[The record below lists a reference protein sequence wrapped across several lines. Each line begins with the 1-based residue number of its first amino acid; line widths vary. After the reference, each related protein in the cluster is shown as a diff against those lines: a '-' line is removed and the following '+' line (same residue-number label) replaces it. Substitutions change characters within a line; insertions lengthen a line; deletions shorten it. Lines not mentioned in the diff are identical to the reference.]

1 MVNITEKIKEY
12 ELLST
17 VYLRIQAEPSRI
29 EEEMRRTQSM
39 LLYPGGKSE
48 DNTDSAQRIKRRL
61 ARLRAQLLEPA
72 PGAGSSTGTGFDVS
86 KSGDARIALVGFPSV
101 GKSTFLSKIT
111 KTKSEVAAYSFT
123 TLTAI
128 PGVLEYG
135 GAEIQ
140 VLDLP
145 GIIEGASEG
154 KGRGRQVIS
163 AAKRS
168 YVHQTS
174 DLILMILDATKRAE
188 QRALLEGELE
198 AVGIRLNREPPYEL
212 FIEPSFISGI
222 NPSFRNIYLKAKKAG
237 GMKITFQA
245 PPKNL
250 DEKMLYN
257 ILRDYKMLNCEVLVR
272 DENATV
278 DDFIDVI
285 MKDHRKYI
293 KCLYVYNKIDSVSID
308 FLDKLAREPHTVVMS
323 CELDLGIQDV
333 VERCW
338 EELQLMR
345 IYTKRHVLRRFLRA
359 TSLIRLIM
367 MTLKETFKYA
377 MVWGASAR
385 HVPQRVGLSHV
396 VADEDVV
403 SIVAK

>member
-1 MVNITEKIKEY
+1 MVNITEKIKE
-12 ELLST
+12 
-17 VYLRIQAEPSRI
+17 I
-29 EEEMRRTQSM
+29 EDEMKRTQKNKATEYHLG
-39 LLYPGGKSE
+39 LLKGK
-48 DNTDSAQRIKRRL
+48 L
-61 ARLRAQLLEPA
+61 ARLRAQLLEPP
-72 PGAGSSTGTGFDVS
+72 PGAGGSSGGAGFDVS

-111 KTKSEVAAYSFT
+111 KTKSEVASYSFT

-145 GIIEGASEG
+145 GIIEGAAEG

-163 AAKRS
+163 AAK
-168 YVHQTS
+168 TS

-188 QRALLEGELE
+188 QRALLEAELE
-198 AVGIRLNREPPYEL
+198 AVGIRLNREPP
-212 FIEPSFISGI
+212 
-222 NPSFRNIYLKAKKAG
+222 NIYLKAKKAG

-245 PPKNL
+245 PPKHL

-293 KCLYVYNKIDSVSID
+293 KCLYVYNKIDSVSLD
-308 FLDKLAREPHTVVMS
+308 FLDKLAREPNTVVMS

-333 VERCW
+333 IERCW
-338 EELQLMR
+338 LELQLMR
-345 IYTKRHVLRRFLRA
+345 IYTKRKGEEPDFSEA
-359 TSLIRLIM
+359 LIVRNKSTIEEVCDQVHR
-367 MTLKETFKYA
+367 TLKETFKYA

>member
-1 MVNITEKIKEY
+1 MVNITEKIKEI
-12 ELLST
+12 E
-17 VYLRIQAEPSRI
+17 AEMARTQKNKATGPAFCFWRQRKQR
-29 EEEMRRTQSM
+29 EEERREQDET
-39 LLYPGGKSE
+39 KSE
-48 DNTDSAQRIKRRL
+48 NLKL

-72 PGAGSSTGTGFDVS
+72 AGAGSGGGTGFDVS

-140 VLDLP
+140 ILDLP

-163 AAKRS
+163 AAK
-168 YVHQTS
+168 TS
-174 DLILMILDATKRAE
+174 DLILMVLDATKRAE
-188 QRALLEGELE
+188 QRALLEAELE
-198 AVGIRLNREPPYEL
+198 AVGIRLNREPP
-212 FIEPSFISGI
+212 
-222 NPSFRNIYLKAKKAG
+222 NIYLKAKKAG
-237 GMKITFQA
+237 GMKITFQS
-245 PPKNL
+245 PPKYL

-293 KCLYVYNKIDSVSID
+293 RCLYVYNKIDSVTVEY
-308 FLDKLAREPHTVVMS
+308 LDELAREPHTVVMS
-323 CELDLGIQDV
+323 CELDLGVQDV

-338 EELQLMR
+338 QELRLMR
-345 IYTKRHVLRRFLRA
+345 IYTKRQGVDPDFSEA
-359 TSLIRLIM
+359 LIVRSGSTIEDVCDQIHR
-367 MTLKETFKYA
+367 TLKETFKYA
-377 MVWGASAR
+377 LVWGASAK
-385 HVPQRVGLSHV
+385 HIPQRVGLAHV

-403 SIVAK
+403 QVVSAWKA